1 MENSSMLDIILK
13 RTSIRSY
20 EKEKKIPEEFVE
32 KILLAGIRAPSA
44 GNIQPRTIIVAKD
57 EVVREQLYQLCEGQA
72 FMKAAPLWI
81 VMCADLHRHLKA
93 AELTGVKYD
102 FTGILPYTFGV
113 LDASLSLENMV
124 IAAEALGLGSV
135 MIGSIIEHPEEARTI
150 LKLPEHCLA
159 FCILCVG
166 YPKRKFEPREK
177 WDPRMIVCEDHYR
190 DIDATD
196 VATYWKKFMLNDL
209 KRGGKEISPET
220 IERIC
225 KERNYGK
232 TYANHYK
239 EEFVTVTNKKLT
251 EFLRK
256 QGLLKD

>member
-1 MENSSMLDIILK
+1 MENSSMLDRILE
-13 RTSIRSY
+13 RTSIRSF
-20 EKEKKIPEEFVE
+20 EKDKKIPEEHVK

-44 GNIQPRTIIVAKD
+44 GNIQPRTIIIVKD
-57 EVVREQLYQLCEGQA
+57 EVVRDQLYQLCEDQA
-72 FMKAAPLWI
+72 FMKDAPLWI

-102 FTGILPYTFGV
+102 FTGVLPYTFSI

-135 MIGSIIEHPEEARTI
+135 MIGSVIEHPEEARNI

-166 YPKRKFEPREK
+166 YPKKKSGTREK
-177 WDPRMIVCEDHYR
+177 WDHRVIVCEDHYR

-196 VATYWKKFMLNDL
+196 VSEYWKKFMLNDL
-209 KRGGKEISPET
+209 KRGGKEISPEI
-220 IERIC
+220 IEKIC
-225 KERNYGK
+225 NERNYGK
-232 TYANHYK
+232 SYASHYK
-239 EEFVTVTNKKLT
+239 EEFVSDTNKKLT
-251 EFLRK
+251 EFLKK